1 MLHQLGLFIHMVA
14 IILAGGGSI
23 GGVLVEKQLWIK
35 IKNHSADARTLLPL
49 LKSTASFIQI
59 GIIVF
64 LISGLIMLYSVNW
77 AYLSQP
83 WFLIK
88 FTLFLMLPIRGAVI
102 GRPTLVQVGSQIN
115 QDGYNLSV
123 LMKLKSKMDRFHII
137 QYSIIAMILILV
149 IFKI

>member
-83 WFLIK
+83 WFVIK
-88 FTLFLMLPIRGAVI
+88 FTLFLTLPIRGAVI

-115 QDGYNLSV
+115 QDG
-123 LMKLKSKMDRFHII
+123 
-137 QYSIIAMILILV
+137 
-149 IFKI
+149 